1 MLTVLTH
8 NIIDQN
14 HFGNLLR
21 TSLSNLGTVS
31 AKCQMIDFA
40 MSNQYKGYRSG

>member
-31 AKCQMIDFA
+31 VQSQMIHFA
-40 MSNQYKGYRSG
+40 KKNQYKGYSSG